1 MIKATFW
8 DFNGVVIAD
17 TWANYE
23 SDVVSIAHF
32 GGRHHT
38 LDEHRRTAC
47 IPASSFYISHGVD
60 PEDLKLRG
68 AELGEVFH
76 RTYEALA
83 TRCRTRVGVRRTLEF
98 LQSRSIP
105 AVIFSNHTES
115 GIMAQ
120 LRRLKLEQMFTKVY
134 ANTEKSSSIVSK
146 NKRVWVSEHFRQTG
160 HKPGEVLIIGDSP
173 EETAIGKELGLVTVA
188 LTMGE
193 YDTARLRKAKP
204 DHLIHR
210 VSQMIDIIKQHR

>member
-23 SDVVSIAHF
+23 SDCVTLAHF

-38 LDEHRRTAC
+38 LAEHRRTAS
-47 IPASSFYISHGVD
+47 IPANTFYITHGCD
-60 PEDLKLRG
+60 PEELKRRK
-68 AELGEVFH
+68 AEFGEVFH
-76 RTYEALA
+76 TAYETRAV
-83 TRCRTRVGVRRTLEF
+83 RCRTRIGVRSTLQF
-98 LQSRSIP
+98 LQTRAIP
-105 AVIFSNHTES
+105 AAIFSNHTEF

-120 LRRLKLEQMFTKVY
+120 LRRLQLTGMFDKVY
-134 ANTEKSSSIVSK
+134 ANTEQSSSIVGR
-146 NKRVWVSEHFRQTG
+146 NKRAWVAEHFRTLG
-160 HKPGEVLIIGDSP
+160 HRPNEILIIGDSP

-210 VSQMIDIIKQHR
+210 VSKVIDIIKQYD